1 VIYIS
6 IEAMPEV
13 HPEWHAIFVEGQR
26 VEARLRGDAAQIAT
40 SILVDDMLYQPSDEG
55 WMDRHAALAVA
66 IRNAQERMSLTG

>member
-1 VIYIS
+1 MIYVTV
-6 IEAMPEV
+6 EPMPEV
-13 HPEWHAIFVEGQR
+13 HEEWHAIWIDGQR

-66 IRNAQERMSLTG
+66 IRNAQDRIAP

>member
-1 VIYIS
+1 MIYVTV
-6 IEAMPEV
+6 EPMPEV
-13 HPEWHAIFVEGQR
+13 HAEWHAIWIDGQR

-66 IRNAQERMSLTG
+66 IRNAQDRIAP